1 MTDAAPRL
9 AAVAETLLGTPLPVR
24 VRAWDGSEAGPPGTP
39 ILVVHNRRALRRMLW
54 KPGEMGLAR
63 AWVAGELTVE
73 GDLFELL
80 DRVGGLLWARV
91 PATPAP
97 APGTPAL
104 VPTVPTVP
112 AAPAPVPTVPAT
124 PLRVNGSPPVLPA
137 SVLPPPVLPASV
149 LPAPALAPPALPATA
164 PVPQGPA
171 PRRPRLP
178 GRLSRAADT
187 AALLRDPRARAAVR
201 ELAALARPWPAPAA
215 PPEEARRRGGP
226 RHTRGGDR
234 QAISHHYDVGNDF
247 YERVLGPS
255 MVYSCAY
262 WSPGGTLEEAQHDKL
277 DLVCRKLAL
286 GPGDRLLDVGCG
298 WGSMALHAARE
309 YGVRVTGVT
318 LSREQ
323 AAYARKRVADGGL
336 ADLVEIRIQDYRDV
350 ADGPYDAVSSIG
362 MAEHVGADR
371 YRDYARTLYAL
382 LRPGG
387 RLLNHQ
393 IARRPEP
400 DEEAY
405 RINDFIDAYVFPD
418 GELSPLGTTVG
429 ELERAGFEVRDV
441 EALREHYALTLRA
454 WVARLEAGWDE
465 AVRLTSPGRARVW
478 QLYMAAS
485 ALAFEHGR
493 LGVNQVLAVKSAARG
508 DAGVPLRP
516 RTWGPGPEES
526 PGA

>member
-1 MTDAAPRL
+1 MNDAAPRL
-9 AAVAETLLGTPLPVR
+9 AALAETLMGAPLPVR
-24 VRAWDGSEAGPPGTP
+24 IRAWDGSEAGPFGGP
-39 ILVVHNRRALRRMLW
+39 ILVLNNRRALRRILW
-54 KPGEMGLAR
+54 KPGELGLAR
-63 AWVAGELTVE
+63 AWVAGDLTVD

-80 DRVGGLLWARV
+80 DRVGGVLWERDRE
-91 PATPAP
+91 
-97 APGTPAL
+97 
-104 VPTVPTVP
+104 P
-112 AAPAPVPTVPAT
+112 AAEPAAAKDT
-124 PLRVNGSPPVLPA
+124 
-137 SVLPPPVLPASV
+137 
-149 LPAPALAPPALPATA
+149 
-164 PVPQGPA
+164 GP
-171 PRRPRLP
+171 
-178 GRLSRAADT
+178 

-201 ELAALARPWPAPAA
+201 SLVGLARPWTKPAP
-215 PPEEARRRGGP
+215 PPEEAVRRGGP
-226 RHTRGGDR
+226 RHTKGSDR
-234 QAISHHYDVGNDF
+234 QAISHHYDVGNTF

-262 WSPGGTLEEAQHDKL
+262 WTPGGSLEDAQRDKL

-286 GPGDRLLDVGCG
+286 SPGDRLLDVGCG

-309 YGVRVTGVT
+309 YGAKVTGIT

-323 AAYARKRVADGGL
+323 AAYARKRVAEEGL
-336 ADLVEIRIQDYRDV
+336 ADLVEIRVQDYRDV
-350 ADGPYDAVSSIG
+350 KDGPYDAISSIG

-371 YRDYARTLYAL
+371 YRTYARSLYGL

-405 RINDFIDAYVFPD
+405 RIDAFIDAYVFPD

-454 WVARLEAGWDE
+454 WVARLEEHWEE

-485 ALAFEHGR
+485 ALAFEHNR
-493 LGVNQVLAVKSAARG
+493 LGVNQVLAVRTGTRSASG
-508 DAGVPLRP
+508 MPLRAREWP
-516 RTWGPGPEES
+516 Q
-526 PGA
+526 